1 MKIIRNLFSNFFD
14 TNQKISFFF
23 LLFLMLISSILE
35 IIGISLIIPLISA
48 FLGTE
53 VVANEYI
60 SKFYQLIKLENFTSI
75 DSLLIIFGLI
85 FFFKFLFLLY
95 FYNYQTKFIFKFKEK
110 LSNKLFFSYL
120 NKNYSSLRRNSSV
133 LLSNII
139 NEVDFATNYL
149 DSFSKLLLD
158 LVVVFFISFFL
169 LYYNFQVSIIIIL
182 ILSFFI
188 LIYFSFFK
196 GKIKKWGEER
206 FISTNKRIQYLTE
219 GIKGNKIIKITN
231 SENFFYEKFRAF
243 FPEK

>member
-95 FYNYQTKFIFKFKEK
+95 F
-110 LSNKLFFSYL
+110 
-120 NKNYSSLRRNSSV
+120 
-133 LLSNII
+133 
-139 NEVDFATNYL
+139 
-149 DSFSKLLLD
+149 
-158 LVVVFFISFFL
+158 
-169 LYYNFQVSIIIIL
+169 
-182 ILSFFI
+182 
-188 LIYFSFFK
+188 
-196 GKIKKWGEER
+196 
-206 FISTNKRIQYLTE
+206 
-219 GIKGNKIIKITN
+219 
-231 SENFFYEKFRAF
+231 
-243 FPEK
+243 